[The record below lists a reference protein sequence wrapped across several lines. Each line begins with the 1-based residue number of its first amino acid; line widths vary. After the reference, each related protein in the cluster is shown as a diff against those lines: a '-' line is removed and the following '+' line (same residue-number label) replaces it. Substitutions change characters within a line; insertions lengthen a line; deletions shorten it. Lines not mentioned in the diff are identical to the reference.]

1 MTQPHLRGHIKL
13 CDFGLAGEFT
23 PATAGADRTA
33 DVASLK
39 RYGSGFTQLL
49 GTPEYI
55 APEIVHA
62 LLAKKRGGTVKP
74 YSQQARSRRHLDHH
88 LDLTSL

>member
-23 PATAGADRTA
+23 PATAGARTA
-33 DVASLK
+33 DVAPLK
-39 RYGSGFTQLL
+39 RYGTGFTQLL

-74 YSQQARSRRHLDHH
+74 YSQQARSRRGLDRR
-88 LDLTSL
+88 LGPTSS